1 MIEHFFKP
9 VFYTPLY
16 NALAFIIAHIPHAD
30 LGIAVIILTIIVK
43 LIIFPVNV
51 SAIKTQAKLKEL
63 EPELAAIKEKY
74 PKDREALARET
85 MNVYQK
91 NKINPFGSLLPV
103 LIQFPIIIS
112 LYAIFR
118 SSGLPVINQG
128 LLYPFIHSPIL
139 ANVLFLNIIDVA
151 QKSIMLAVIVAIT
164 QYIQVQFSIPAIK
177 KLEGQPTFKD
187 DLARSMNIQMRFI
200 LPLFTAYIAYITSGA
215 VALYFI
221 TNNFFAIGQEIYVRK
236 KLRKHQIPV
245 ITS

>member
-1 MIEHFFKP
+1 MIQYFFKP
-9 VFYTPLY
+9 VFYVPLY
-16 NALAFIIAHIPHAD
+16 NALAFIIAHIPNAD

-43 LIIFPVNV
+43 LVIFPVNV

-63 EPELAAIKEKY
+63 EPELAIIKEKY
-74 PKDREALARET
+74 SKDREALAKET
-85 MNVYQK
+85 MEVYKK

-139 ANVLFLNIIDVA
+139 ANVIFLNIVDVA
-151 QKSIMLAVIVAIT
+151 KKSLILAVVVAIT
-164 QYIQVQFSIPAIK
+164 QYVQVHFSIPAIK
-177 KLEGQPTFKD
+177 KIEGQEPSFKN

-215 VALYFI
+215 VALYFV
-221 TNNFFAIGQEIYVRK
+221 TNNFFAIGQEIYVRR

-245 ITS
+245 IS

>member
-1 MIEHFFKP
+1 MIQYFFKP
-9 VFYTPLY
+9 FFYTPLY

-30 LGIAVIILTIIVK
+30 LGVAVIILTIIVK

-63 EPELAAIKEKY
+63 EPELASLKEKY

-85 MNVYQK
+85 MDIYKK

-112 LYAIFR
+112 LYTIFR
-118 SSGLPVINQG
+118 SSGLPVINQA

-139 ANVLFLNIIDVA
+139 ANVIFLNIIDVA
-151 QKSIMLAVIVAIT
+151 QKSLMLAVIVAIT
-164 QYIQVQFSIPAIK
+164 QYVQVQFSIPAIK
-177 KLEGQPTFKD
+177 KIEGQEASFKN

-215 VALYFI
+215 IALYFI
-221 TNNFFAIGQEIYVRK
+221 TNNFFAIGQEIYVRR

-245 ITS
+245 IS